1 MEIAKM
7 RAARRLWADL
17 ILQEESGIPHV
28 ADPWGGSYLMESLT
42 DDVYKAAME
51 VIEETE
57 KMGGMAEAVATG
69 WPKLKIE
76 ECAAKRQARIDSGAE
91 TIVGVNKYK
100 LAKEEMVDVLSIDNA
115 SVLKAQLKRIN
126 DMRSSRSKDAVESC
140 LAALTKCA

>member
-1 MEIAKM
+1 MPTVKSARIA
-7 RAARRLWADL
+7 RNTQI

-76 ECAAKRQARIDSGAE
+76 ECAAKRQARVMNME
-91 TIVGVNKYK
+91 RRV
-100 LAKEEMVDVLSIDNA
+100 
-115 SVLKAQLKRIN
+115 
-126 DMRSSRSKDAVESC
+126 
-140 LAALTKCA
+140 